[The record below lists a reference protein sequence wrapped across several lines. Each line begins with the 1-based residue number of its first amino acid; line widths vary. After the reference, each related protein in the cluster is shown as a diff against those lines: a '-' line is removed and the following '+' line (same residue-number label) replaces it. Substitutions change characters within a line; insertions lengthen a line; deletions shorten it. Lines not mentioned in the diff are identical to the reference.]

1 MNTDVKDYEGLYF
14 LNEDGDF
21 FSYPKKTRKGV
32 RKMKT
37 MQNKKN
43 GYLYIDLCK
52 NGKVKKF
59 TAHRLV
65 ARSFLLNDQNKP
77 EVNHINGVK
86 TDNRLENLEWVTK
99 SENQLHSIKTGLRTA
114 NGEKNSQSKLK
125 EDEVL
130 KILVDKRKYLEISL
144 EYKISIPTISD
155 IKRGYSWSHITM
167 LKNVKKNNINY

>member
-1 MNTDVKDYEGLYF
+1 MYKRR
-14 LNEDGDF
+14 DG
-21 FSYPKKTRKGV
+21 TERKVNGRFIEHIV
-32 RKMKT
+32 
-37 MQNKKN
+37 NHN
-43 GYLYIDLCK
+43 GYEKVGIRVVK
-52 NGKVKKF
+52 NKYKYHAVHRIVAEAFVEKMPGKEF
-59 TAHRLV
+59 
-65 ARSFLLNDQNKP
+65 
-77 EVNHINGVK
+77 VNHKDRNK
-86 TDNRLENLEWVTK
+86 RNNKAENLEWVTK